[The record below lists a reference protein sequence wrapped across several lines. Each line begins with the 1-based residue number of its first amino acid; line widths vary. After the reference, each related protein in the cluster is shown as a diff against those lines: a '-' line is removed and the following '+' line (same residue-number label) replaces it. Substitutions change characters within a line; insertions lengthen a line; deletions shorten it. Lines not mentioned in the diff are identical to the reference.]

1 MLITKTIAAAG
12 LSLIVNGVPLQA
24 NFLQGNAP
32 GCEMSGNTA
41 KEWRSAGEVVVEQR
55 VGAWCIAGKVA
66 QGHWVAEQWRTG
78 LTPGGRSSGW
88 LVRIPLQGERK
99 TQSSFSGAHRRFW
112 PLDVYDVELKAR
124 FRFRQSPASF
134 REHHQTSLASV
145 PQDALVFTH
154 PHPDGGS
161 YSFVI
166 EQGAKR

>member
-12 LSLIVNGVPLQA
+12 LSLIVNGVPVQA
-24 NFLQGNAP
+24 NFLQGNAL

-41 KEWRSAGEVVVEQR
+41 KEWRAAGALVVEQR

-66 QGHWVAEQWRTG
+66 QGHWVAEQWRTE
-78 LTPGGRSSGW
+78 PSFGGKSSGW

-99 TQSSFSGAHRRFW
+99 TQRNFSGSRQAFW
-112 PLDVYDVELKAR
+112 PLDVYDAELKTR
-124 FRFRQSPASF
+124 VRFRQSPASF
-134 REHHQTSLASV
+134 QEHHQKSLSAA
-145 PQDALVFTH
+145 PQNALVFTH

-166 EQGAKR
+166 ERGAKQ